1 VASDNDRH
9 AATTRREKSQRSGC
23 PTAAAAAEAAVGHTR
38 ALPHRLSHRGRT
50 VTSPDAEAM
59 LKGRTRLVTSQPI
72 RLEPPDIVLLVAEW
86 QPRVMIRAQLI
97 EEGFDVVAT
106 NTWPM
111 MRRHLRPG
119 MKPRLA
125 IVDLKGLP
133 NPKDVLGDL
142 RLLLEPHQ
150 VVVLT
155 ASGTVP
161 AETVESAGFR
171 RLSRPF
177 AIRDVVTKAV
187 EAVASTK
194 DLDR

>member
-1 VASDNDRH
+1 
-9 AATTRREKSQRSGC
+9 
-23 PTAAAAAEAAVGHTR
+23 
-38 ALPHRLSHRGRT
+38 
-50 VTSPDAEAM
+50 M
-59 LKGRTRLVTSQPI
+59 LLVT
-72 RLEPPDIVLLVAEW
+72 EW
-86 QPRVMIRAQLI
+86 QPRALIRAQLI

-119 MKPRLA
+119 LKPRLA
-125 IVDLKGLP
+125 IVDLKSLP

-150 VVVLT
+150 VLVLT

-161 AETVESAGFR
+161 VETVESSGFR

-177 AIRDVVTKAV
+177 AIKDVVTKAV
-187 EAVASTK
+187 ETIAPTK

>member
-1 VASDNDRH
+1 
-9 AATTRREKSQRSGC
+9 
-23 PTAAAAAEAAVGHTR
+23 
-38 ALPHRLSHRGRT
+38 
-50 VTSPDAEAM
+50 M
-59 LKGRTRLVTSQPI
+59 TSQALRP
-72 RLEPPDIVLLVAEW
+72 EAPDIVLLVAEW
-86 QPRVMIRAQLI
+86 QPRVLIRAQLI

-111 MRRHLRPG
+111 TRRHLRPG
-119 MKPRLA
+119 LKPRLA

-150 VVVLT
+150 VLVLT

-161 AETVESAGFR
+161 VGTVESAGFR

-194 DLDR
+194 GLDR

>member
-1 VASDNDRH
+1 
-9 AATTRREKSQRSGC
+9 
-23 PTAAAAAEAAVGHTR
+23 
-38 ALPHRLSHRGRT
+38 
-50 VTSPDAEAM
+50 
-59 LKGRTRLVTSQPI
+59 VTSQALRP
-72 RLEPPDIVLLVAEW
+72 EAPDIVLLVAEW
-86 QPRVMIRAQLI
+86 QPRALIRAQLI

-111 MRRHLRPG
+111 TRRHLRRG
-119 MKPRLA
+119 LKPRLA

-142 RLLLEPHQ
+142 RLLLEPHP
-150 VVVLT
+150 VLVLT

-161 AETVESAGFR
+161 VGTVESAGFR

-187 EAVASTK
+187 EAVASTNG
-194 DLDR
+194 LDR